1 MQGGGFL
8 IASLAPLAMALLHGW
23 SGSFAIG
30 WIMHSPSS
38 RSHSRSISGPAGY
51 TEAMGLDEPEGKKSR
66 RQALEAVDGYPAGAT
81 RSPAGCP
88 AQLVGCLHRIDALA
102 MIMARNSMA
111 SAQLV
116 ETSMSSS
123 FNVRSANGYEQL
135 MGRWSQKLA
144 PLLIDFAGIADGE
157 RIVDVGCGT
166 GSLTFALPQAADVS
180 EIAAIDYSPVFVEEA
195 KRRNTDGRISIQE
208 ADACALPFQND
219 YFDRALSLLVLHF
232 VPEAG
237 KAVSEMRRV
246 VRPGGVVAAAVWD
259 HLGGMPG
266 MRMMVDTVAALDESG
281 RQLRSHY
288 CFQPMMRPDE
298 MKQSF
303 IEQGLPDVEQASL
316 LIRMEYRSFEDYWAP
331 IAAGEGPLGKYVAAL
346 DPAKRAETDA
356 AVRAAYEAG
365 QPDGPRS
372 FAAVA
377 WACRGVVPSD

>member
-1 MQGGGFL
+1 
-8 IASLAPLAMALLHGW
+8 
-23 SGSFAIG
+23 
-30 WIMHSPSS
+30 
-38 RSHSRSISGPAGY
+38 
-51 TEAMGLDEPEGKKSR
+51 
-66 RQALEAVDGYPAGAT
+66 
-81 RSPAGCP
+81 
-88 AQLVGCLHRIDALA
+88 
-102 MIMARNSMA
+102 
-111 SAQLV
+111 
-116 ETSMSSS
+116 MSSI
-123 FNVRSANGYEQL
+123 FNVHSAAGYEQL

-144 PLLIDFAGIADGE
+144 SLLIEFAGIADGE
-157 RIVDVGCGT
+157 SILDVGCGT
-166 GSLTFALPQAADVS
+166 GSLTFALPQFAAVN

-195 KRRNTDGRISIQE
+195 TRRNTDPRISIQE
-208 ADACALPFQND
+208 AGACALPFQD
-219 YFDRALSLLVLHF
+219 GYFDRALSLLVLHF

-288 CFQPMMRPDE
+288 CFQPMMRPGE
-298 MKQSF
+298 MKQTF
-303 IEQGLPDVEQASL
+303 VEQGLLDVEQASL
-316 LIRMEYRSFEDYWAP
+316 LIRMEYHSFEDYWEP

-346 DPAKRAETDA
+346 DPAKRAKTDT